1 MKHDDLLVLDYTVNN
16 GVARI
21 ALDRTAARN
30 AMNQDVADELYDVA
44 QRVSHDPTVRAV
56 LFVGNGKVFSVGGDI
71 EVFASTPADELPE
84 TLARMAGRYHDA
96 LRTFARLDVPIVA
109 AVHGAVAGGALGLIY
124 TSDIVLAAEGT
135 KFATGFAAIGLSGD
149 GGNSWFLPRL
159 VGTRRAA
166 ELYFEDRV
174 LDAREAA
181 DWGLVTRV
189 VPGADLSDHADSV
202 ARRLASGPTKAYG
215 AMRQLF
221 WQSSTTSL
229 ADQLAD
235 EAAAV
240 GLVAATT
247 DVVNAVASFINKQ
260 QPTFE
265 GK

>member
-44 QRVSHDPTVRAV
+44 QRVSHDRTVRAV

-84 TLARMAGRYHDA
+84 TLTRMAGRYHDA

-124 TSDIVLAAEGT
+124 TADIVLAAEGT

-189 VPGADLSDHADSV
+189 VSCADLTDHADSV

-229 ADQLAD
+229 ADHLAD
-235 EAAAV
+235 EVAALGRV
-240 GLVAATT
+240 SATT
-247 DVVNAVASFINKQ
+247 DTVNAVASFTNKQ